1 MTRYLIKQSLQTG
14 MKRQRKKLRY
24 STPLTSAS
32 GRHALKEAQI
42 SAVEGVFLADNVV
55 SDDLRLKL
63 SSGLKRL
70 ENVPNDQKEA
80 PEVTIR
86 C

>member
-1 MTRYLIKQSLQTG
+1 M
-14 MKRQRKKLRY
+14 
-24 STPLTSAS
+24 
-32 GRHALKEAQI
+32 
-42 SAVEGVFLADNVV
+42 EGVFLADNVV